1 MGRPPN
7 DSSRAETV
15 GSHRARRGFW
25 RSLQG
30 ALLWV
35 GWVVPHVERITAM
48 VTAAWSVV
56 TMGTDR
62 TGNVVGMCGVRRV
75 RRHVVQGR
83 AVRRAIAAV
92 QADTVRT
99 RSAVEMRGIWRARN
113 VVQAGTV
120 RERSAVERGTEKRAI
135 AVQAGTVR
143 ERSAVEMGTERRG
156 MRVAR
161 VSMRGSNIRNVVDL
175 SNGIPKTTWG
185 VATRSPV
192 AAILTTARGGSAVPT
207 AMRGRGRCVT
217 CVTGRATGRRG
228 RCRCP
233 SLRRAPRTCL

>member
-1 MGRPPN
+1 M
-7 DSSRAETV
+7 
-15 GSHRARRGFW
+15 
-25 RSLQG
+25 
-30 ALLWV
+30 
-35 GWVVPHVERITAM
+35 VPHVERITAM

-120 RERSAVERGTEKRAI
+120 RERSAVE
-135 AVQAGTVR
+135 
-143 ERSAVEMGTERRG
+143 MGTERRG

-161 VSMRGSNIRNVVDL
+161 VSMRGSNIRNVVEL